1 MSRPEQRQEPVCP
14 DCGRAAGHDPN
25 FCPYCGRPF
34 KLAAGPALP
43 LPPPRT
49 KSGAIG
55 TIKLII
61 GGIGTYSV
69 LVLLFLTI
77 ANVLILIWSVSQVVP
92 QTPFYHTYLF
102 VITPWIIN
110 LVELTGTAFA
120 IYHVLLVIAIV
131 LSFIFLL
138 WKSRR
143 LFLKEL
149 AVDPSR
155 EERSPLYIV
164 GTIFFAVLFFNIV
177 YYLVLSA
184 MGITP
189 AAPGVEY
196 EELWKVL
203 YSFAHAS
210 VWEEIVSRMLLIGVP
225 LLLLDLMRR
234 KRKGWKRYFLG
245 GGFELG
251 RAEIALLLASSTIFS
266 LAHIF
271 SWDAFKLPPTFIAGF
286 ALGYLFLSQ
295 GIYAAIMLHFVF
307 DYLSVP
313 TLVFE
318 GYAALIL
325 VGLLIFAWVAI
336 GALYFVNYS
345 SKAIGF
351 VLGRKV
357 WPNSIAGEVK
367 PAPTQAS
374 VDWTPRVAGPSWSR
388 DEASLRFICRY
399 CGYDEAR
406 YVDGGFECAR
416 CGRRN

>member
-1 MSRPEQRQEPVCP
+1 ME
-14 DCGRAAGHDPN
+14 
-25 FCPYCGRPF
+25 
-34 KLAAGPALP
+34 
-43 LPPPRT
+43 
-49 KSGAIG
+49 

-69 LVLLFLTI
+69 LVLLLLTI
-77 ANVLILIWSVSQVVP
+77 VNALILIWSITQVVP
-92 QTPFYHTYLF
+92 QTPFYDTSLF
-102 VITPWIIN
+102 IITPWIII

-131 LSFIFLL
+131 LSFVLLL

-149 AVDPSR
+149 AVEPSR
-155 EERSPLYIV
+155 EGHSSLYIV

-177 YYLVLSA
+177 YYLILSA

-189 AAPGVEY
+189 AAPGIED

-210 VWEEIVSRMLLIGVP
+210 VWEEIVGRMLLIGVP
-225 LLLLDLMRR
+225 LLVIDLIRR
-234 KRKGWKRYFLG
+234 RRKGWKRYFLG
-245 GGFELG
+245 GGFEFG

-271 SWDAFKLPPTFIAGF
+271 SWDAFKLLPTFVAGF
-286 ALGYLFLSQ
+286 ALGYLFLSH

-318 GYAALIL
+318 GYAAIIL

-336 GALYFVNYS
+336 GAIYFVSYS
-345 SKAIGF
+345 SKVIGF
-351 VLGRKV
+351 VLGRKI
-357 WPNSIAGEVK
+357 WPNSIASEAR
-367 PAPTQAS
+367 PAPSPGSGEQA
-374 VDWTPRVAGPSWSR
+374 PRVAGPSWSR
-388 DEASLRFICRY
+388 DEISLRFICKY